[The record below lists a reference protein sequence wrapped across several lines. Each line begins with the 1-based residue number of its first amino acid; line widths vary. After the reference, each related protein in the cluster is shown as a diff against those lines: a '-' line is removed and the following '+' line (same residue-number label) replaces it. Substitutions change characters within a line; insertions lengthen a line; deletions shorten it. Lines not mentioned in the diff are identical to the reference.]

1 MSIEGGRWIQ
11 WVDSVGAKGAWQG
24 HTLERKTLPKMRSK
38 CAGVLRDWA
47 LVSLSL
53 CIYVYIYVYVWRL
66 QGCVA
71 ALVLCFIFSLFYF
84 IFCWR
89 THTDSSSVCLF
100 VCPYPAADESTFAF
114 YSSHETQTEKRTE
127 IKRSRITFAW
137 NPETI
142 EQTHTC
148 TPGRKSRKQD
158 TDTEIRLR
166 TPPFHHRSPEGPLI
180 KRDSTTGQRVVW
192 AMSVAHPLSPNW
204 PVLLATC

>member
-1 MSIEGGRWIQ
+1 MICQLIDLICFLCAEIIMAKRGELAQTHVDWRGRWIQ

-53 CIYVYIYVYVWRL
+53 RIYVYIYVYVWRL

-89 THTDSSSVCLF
+89 THTQTQAPFVCLF
-100 VCPYPAADESTFAF
+100 ARILRLMNQLLPFTQVTKHKPKNAPK
-114 YSSHETQTEKRTE
+114 SSGRGLHLREIQRQSNEHTLAHRAGKAENRTQTL
-127 IKRSRITFAW
+127 RS
-137 NPETI
+137 
-142 EQTHTC
+142 
-148 TPGRKSRKQD
+148 G
-158 TDTEIRLR
+158 
-166 TPPFHHRSPEGPLI
+166 
-180 KRDSTTGQRVVW
+180 
-192 AMSVAHPLSPNW
+192 
-204 PVLLATC
+204 